1 MTRDEHGRG
10 IVQVAPLG
18 SRYGR
23 ERAPC
28 VIPGCGDSVD
38 AGVPI
43 PVCARHLAFGADWIA
58 REYGTEDVLPTP
70 CPACGARVGV
80 RYPSG
85 WVCSVC
91 EWAYGESPDD
101 ELPLPR
107 VDVVYYIR
115 FDDRMKIGTSS
126 NLRRRMAQ
134 LWHHE
139 LVALE
144 RGTRV
149 REHARHVQ
157 FAESRLGA
165 SEWFRLSP
173 ELREHVDALRAG
185 VEDPW
190 HLYARWVS
198 EAVALRG

>member
-1 MTRDEHGRG
+1 MMRDEDGVG
-10 IVQVAPLG
+10 ILHFARKGAPYEPEP
-18 SRYGR
+18 S
-23 ERAPC
+23 AC
-28 VIPGCGDSVD
+28 VILGCADSVD

-43 PVCARHLAFGADWIA
+43 PVCTHHLVFGADWIA
-58 REYGTEDVLPTP
+58 REYGADDVLPTP

-91 EWAYGESPDD
+91 EWVYGTSPDD
-101 ELPLPR
+101 DLPRPR

-126 NLRRRMAQ
+126 NLRQRMSQ

-144 RGTRV
+144 RGARA

-157 FAESRLGA
+157 FDEWRLGT
-165 SEWFRLSP
+165 SEWFQVSP
-173 ELREHVDALRAG
+173 ELMEHVDALRAG

-190 HLYARWVS
+190 GLYARWVS
-198 EAVALRG
+198 EAIALRA